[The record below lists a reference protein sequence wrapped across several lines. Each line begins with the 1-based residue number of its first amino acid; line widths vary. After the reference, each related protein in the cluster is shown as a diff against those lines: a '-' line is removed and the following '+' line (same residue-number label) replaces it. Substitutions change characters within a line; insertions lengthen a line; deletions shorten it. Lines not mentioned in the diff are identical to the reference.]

1 MTTAA
6 DTVAA
11 GDLSPLTTGDGTP
24 LKTALARV
32 TRRARLKALFLVVPL
47 LLFVIVTFAVPIGQ
61 MLYLSV
67 YNPVFSDNMPRLS
80 SWLRD
85 REVTTVPGEDAF
97 KALVLDLTEAR
108 ANRTHA
114 QVGTRINYERTGAT
128 SLFKSTARKIKRIK
142 GPPYKDQILALNEE
156 WGDLHLWTVMARAA
170 PPHTATFYA
179 QALDL
184 SYDAE
189 GDIVRAPENRRIYG
203 HLFLR
208 TLFLSALIAGLC
220 LILGYPAAHLLASLP
235 LKYSN
240 LLMVLVL
247 LPFWT
252 SLLVRTTSWI
262 TLLQSQGVL
271 NDILVSLG
279 VLGDDG
285 RLQLMYNQWG
295 TVIAMTHIMLPFMIL
310 PLYSVMKT
318 VPKDFVR
325 AARSLGA
332 GPVTAFLRVYLPQT
346 VPGIGAGVLLV
357 FIISVGYY
365 ITPALVG
372 GSSGQLISNQIAFH
386 MLQSLNWGLAAALGA
401 LLLGGVILLYWLYD
415 RLVGVDNMKLG

>member
-6 DTVAA
+6 T
-11 GDLSPLTTGDGTP
+11 LTTGDGTP
-24 LKTALARV
+24 LKTALARA
-32 TRRARLKALFLVVPL
+32 TRRARAKAVLLVAPL

-67 YNPVFSDNMPRLS
+67 YNPVFSDNMPRLTE
-80 SWLRD
+80 WLLAH
-85 REVTTVPGEDAF
+85 EVTDVPGEDAF
-97 KALVLDLTEAR
+97 KALVLDLKDAR
-108 ANRTHA
+108 KARTHA
-114 QVGTRINYERTGAT
+114 QVGTRINYERAGAT
-128 SLFKSTARKIKRIK
+128 SLFKSTARRIGKID
-142 GPPYKDQILALNEE
+142 GPPYKEQLLAINME
-156 WGDLHLWTVMARAA
+156 WGEVHLWTVMARAA
-170 PPHTATFYA
+170 SPHTSAFYA

-184 SYDAE
+184 AFDDT
-189 GDIVRAPENRRIYG
+189 GDLTRAPPERRIYG
-203 HLFLR
+203 LLFQR
-208 TLFLSALIAGLC
+208 TLLLSALIAGLC
-220 LILGYPAAHLLASLP
+220 LLLGYPVAHLLANLP

-271 NDILVSLG
+271 NDMLVSVGLIAD
-279 VLGDDG
+279 GD
-285 RLQLMYNQWG
+285 RLQLMYNQAG

-346 VPGIGAGVLLV
+346 VPGIGAGALLV

-401 LLLGGVILLYWLYD
+401 ILLGVVVVLYWLYD

>member
-1 MTTAA
+1 MTAA
-6 DTVAA
+6 DPAVD
-11 GDLSPLTTGDGTP
+11 GGGHVPLTTGDGTP
-24 LKTALARV
+24 LKAALARA
-32 TRRARLKALFLVVPL
+32 TRRARVKAVLLVTPL

-67 YNPVFSDNMPRLS
+67 FNPVFSDNMPRLS
-80 SWLRD
+80 AWLRAHD
-85 REVTTVPGEDAF
+85 VTEVPGEDAF
-97 KALVLDLTEAR
+97 EALVLDLKDAR

-114 QVGTRINYERTGAT
+114 QVGTRINYERSGAT
-128 SLFKSTARKIKRIK
+128 SLFKSTARKIRKIT
-142 GPPYKDQILALNEE
+142 GPPYKDQLLALDAE
-156 WGDLHLWTVMARAA
+156 WGERHLWTVMARAA
-170 PPHTATFYA
+170 SPHTSTFYA

-184 SYDAE
+184 TYDAA
-189 GDIVRAPENRRIYG
+189 GDLTRAPENRRIYG
-203 HLFLR
+203 LLFQR

-220 LILGYPAAHLLASLP
+220 LILGYPVAHLLASLP
-235 LKYSN
+235 LKHSN

-271 NDILVSLG
+271 NDLLVALG
-279 VLGDDG
+279 VLADDG

>member
-1 MTTAA
+1 MTEAA
-6 DTVAA
+6 RQ
-11 GDLSPLTTGDGTP
+11 LTTGDGTP
-24 LKTALARV
+24 LKAALARA
-32 TRRARLKALFLVVPL
+32 TRRARLKAVLLVAPL

-80 SWLRD
+80 AWLRANP
-85 REVTTVPGEDAF
+85 VTEVPGEAAF
-97 KALVLDLTEAR
+97 EALVLDLKDAR
-108 ANRTHA
+108 KNRTHA
-114 QVGTRINYERTGAT
+114 QVGTRINYERAGST
-128 SLFKSTARKIKRIK
+128 SLFKSTARRLRKID
-142 GPPYKDQILALNEE
+142 GPPYKEKLLALKPAWN
-156 WGDLHLWTVMARAA
+156 DLHLWTVMARAA
-170 PPHTATFYA
+170 DPHTAAFYA

-184 SYDAE
+184 AFDDKGE
-189 GDIVRAPENRRIYG
+189 LTRAPEERRIYG
-203 HLFLR
+203 LLFQR
-208 TLFLSALIAGLC
+208 TLFLSALIAVLC

-235 LKYSN
+235 LRYSN

-271 NDILVSLG
+271 NDILVTLG
-279 VLGDDG
+279 LVADDG
-285 RLQLMYNQWG
+285 RIQLMYNEYG

-318 VPKDFVR
+318 VPKDFMR

-346 VPGIGAGVLLV
+346 LPGIGAGVLLV

-372 GSSGQLISNQIAFH
+372 GSTGQLISNQIAFH

-401 LLLGGVILLYWLYD
+401 ILLAGVVLLYWLYD

>member
-1 MTTAA
+1 MTAA
-6 DTVAA
+6 DTTRT
-11 GDLSPLTTGDGTP
+11 LTTGDGTP
-24 LKTALARV
+24 LKAALARA
-32 TRRARLKALFLVVPL
+32 TRRARVKALLLVAPL
-47 LLFVIVTFAVPIGQ
+47 LLFVLITFAVPIGQ
-61 MLYLSV
+61 MLYLSI

-80 SWLRD
+80 AWLRSN
-85 REVTTVPGEDAF
+85 EVTEVPGEDAF
-97 KALVLDLTEAR
+97 EALVLDLKDAR
-108 ANRTHA
+108 KNRTHA
-114 QVGTRINYERTGAT
+114 QVGTRINYERAGAT
-128 SLFKSTARKIKRIK
+128 SLFKSTARRLRKID
-142 GPPYKDQILALNEE
+142 GPPYKEKLLALKKDWN
-156 WGDLHLWTVMARAA
+156 DLHLWTAMKRAA
-170 PPHTATFYA
+170 SPHTPAFYA

-184 SYDAE
+184 AFDE
-189 GDIVRAPENRRIYG
+189 KGDLTRAPEERRIYVL
-203 HLFLR
+203 LFER
-208 TLFLSALIAGLC
+208 TLLLSALIAFLC
-220 LILGYPAAHLLASLP
+220 LLLGYPVAHLLASLP
-235 LKYSN
+235 LRYSN

-271 NDILVSLG
+271 NDMLVTLG
-279 VLGDDG
+279 LVGDDG
-285 RLQLMYNQWG
+285 RIQLMYNQWG

-332 GPVTAFLRVYLPQT
+332 GPVTAFVRVYFPQT

-401 LLLGGVILLYWLYD
+401 ILLAGVLVLYWLYD

>member
-1 MTTAA
+1 MTAGTAA
-6 DTVAA
+6 GPAR
-11 GDLSPLTTGDGTP
+11 PLTTGDGTP
-24 LKTALARV
+24 LKTALARAG
-32 TRRARLKALFLVVPL
+32 RRARFRAVLLVAPL
-47 LLFVIVTFAVPIGQ
+47 LLFVLVTFALPIGQ
-61 MLYLSV
+61 MLYLSI

-80 SWLRD
+80 AWLT
-85 REVTTVPGEDAF
+85 ENPLNGVPGEDAF
-97 KALVLDLTEAR
+97 EALVLDLKDAR
-108 ANRTHA
+108 KNRTHA
-114 QVGTRINYERTGAT
+114 QVGTRVNYERTGAT
-128 SLFKSTARKIKRIK
+128 SLFKSTARRLRKLD
-142 GPPYKDQILALNEE
+142 GPPYKEKLLALKPD
-156 WGDLHLWTVMARAA
+156 WDDPHLWTVMARAA
-170 PPHTATFYA
+170 KPHTAAFYA

-184 SYDAE
+184 AYDE
-189 GDIVRAPENRRIYG
+189 KGNLTRAPEERRIYVL
-203 HLFLR
+203 LFKR
-208 TLFLSALIAGLC
+208 TLMLSALIAFLC
-220 LILGYPAAHLLASLP
+220 LLLGYPVAHLLANLP
-235 LKYSN
+235 LRYSN

-271 NDILVSLG
+271 NDLLVFLG
-279 VLGDDG
+279 IVGDGG
-285 RLQLMYNQWG
+285 RMQLMYNQWG

-332 GPVTAFLRVYLPQT
+332 GPVTAFVRVYFPQT

-401 LLLGGVILLYWLYD
+401 LLLGGVVLLYWLYD
-415 RLVGVDNMKLG
+415 RLIGVDNMKLG

>member
-1 MTTAA
+1 MTAA
-6 DTVAA
+6 DTTRT
-11 GDLSPLTTGDGTP
+11 LTTGDGTP
-24 LKTALARV
+24 LKAALARA
-32 TRRARLKALFLVVPL
+32 TRRARVKALLLVAPL
-47 LLFVIVTFAVPIGQ
+47 LLFVLITFAVPIGQ
-61 MLYLSV
+61 MLYLSI

-80 SWLRD
+80 AWLRSN
-85 REVTTVPGEDAF
+85 EVTEVPGEDAF
-97 KALVLDLTEAR
+97 EALVLDLKDAR
-108 ANRTHA
+108 KNRTHA
-114 QVGTRINYERTGAT
+114 QVGTRINYEHAGAT
-128 SLFKSTARKIKRIK
+128 SLFKSTARRLRKID
-142 GPPYKDQILALNEE
+142 GPPYKEKLLALKKDWN
-156 WGDLHLWTVMARAA
+156 DLHLWTVMKRAA
-170 PPHTATFYA
+170 SPHTPAFYA

-184 SYDAE
+184 AFDE
-189 GDIVRAPENRRIYG
+189 KGDLTRAPEERRIYVL
-203 HLFLR
+203 LFER
-208 TLFLSALIAGLC
+208 TLLLSALIAFLC
-220 LILGYPAAHLLASLP
+220 LLLGYPVAHLLASLP
-235 LKYSN
+235 LRYSN

-271 NDILVSLG
+271 NDMLVTLG
-279 VLGDDG
+279 LVGDDG
-285 RLQLMYNQWG
+285 RIQLMYNQWG

-332 GPVTAFLRVYLPQT
+332 GPVTAFVRVYFPQT

-401 LLLGGVILLYWLYD
+401 ILLAGVLVLYWLYD

>member
-1 MTTAA
+1 MDGTSDAP
-6 DTVAA
+6 D
-11 GDLSPLTTGDGTP
+11 GLLTTGDGTP
-24 LKTALARV
+24 LKTALARA
-32 TRRARLKALFLVVPL
+32 TRRAKLKAVVLVLPL
-47 LLFVIVTFAVPIGQ
+47 LLFVLVTFAVPIGQ

-67 YNPVFSDNMPRLS
+67 YSPVFADNMPRLS
-80 SWLRD
+80 AYLMANP
-85 REVTTVPGEDAF
+85 VTEVPGEAAF
-97 KALVLDLTEAR
+97 EALVLDLKDAR
-108 ANRTHA
+108 KNRTHA
-114 QVGTRINYERTGAT
+114 QVGTRVNYEKAGST
-128 SLFKSTARKIKRIK
+128 SLFKSTARRLRKID
-142 GPPYKDQILALNEE
+142 GPPYKEKLLALKPA
-156 WGDLHLWTVMARAA
+156 WDDLHLWTVMERAA
-170 PPHTATFYA
+170 HRHTLSFYA
-179 QALDL
+179 SALDL
-184 SYDAE
+184 GYDAK
-189 GDIVRAPENRRIYG
+189 GDLVRAPEERRIYG
-203 HLFLR
+203 LLFQR
-208 TLFLSALIAGLC
+208 TLLLSALIAGLC
-220 LILGYPAAHLLASLP
+220 LLLGYPVAHLLANLP

-271 NDILVSLG
+271 NDLMVWIGIV
-279 VLGDDG
+279 GDDG
-285 RLQLMYNQWG
+285 RIQLMYNQAG

-332 GPVTAFLRVYLPQT
+332 GPVTAFVRVYFPQT

-401 LLLGGVILLYWLYD
+401 LLLGGVLLLYWLYD